1 VEIRE
6 PKRVDFKVKY
16 RFLSIDEGGRESGPP
31 YNNYRSDW
39 LYEGDDIQKSGLSM
53 IWPFFE
59 NKGGEFI
66 NDEIKVPNKGIAR
79 MFILIPESRVNTHQ
93 QRIKIGVKGH
103 FMEGSKKVAEAE
115 VIEIVDLH
123 ADEI

>member
-16 RFLSIDEGGRESGPP
+16 RFLSLDEGGRESGPP

-39 LYEGDDIQKSGLSM
+39 LYDGDDIQKSGLSM

-59 NKGGEFI
+59 NNEGEFI
-66 NDEIKVPNKGIAR
+66 NEEIKVPNEGTAR
-79 MFILIPESRVNTHQ
+79 MFILVPESRVNKHQ
-93 QRIKIGVKGH
+93 QLIKVGVKGY
-103 FMEGSKKVAEAE
+103 FMEGSRKVAEAE
-115 VIEIVDLH
+115 VIKIVDLY
-123 ADEI
+123 ADKI

>member
-1 VEIRE
+1 MEIRE

-16 RFLSIDEGGRESGPP
+16 RFLLPDEGGRESGPP
-31 YNNYRSDW
+31 FNNYRSDW

-59 NKGGEFI
+59 NKDGEFI

-93 QRIKIGVKGH
+93 QLIKIGVKGY
-103 FMEGSKKVAEAE
+103 FMEGSRKVAEAE